1 MRMCYCSN
9 KKGSR
14 QGREQLKS
22 RGTQS
27 KALTQAGRSM
37 RGSPAGLCVS
47 AGCVPGSDPPSC
59 PCGRCPAISPAAGQR
74 SQCPLPCPAFL
85 LTGAGRGGGS
95 GLARGLPLSA
105 VLLFFSSPLHR
116 GVLEP
121 LERLCR
127 PVQADGPRA
136 EAPGAARAPRTA
148 GRPARPWRS
157 APAACSTRRPRA
169 GPAGTPSVRGLRG
182 RAAVVGDFP
191 SLHPVKAQVQR
202 RESSVSCRDGAGQPA
217 PGR

>member
-37 RGSPAGLCVS
+37 RGSPAGLCAS

-95 GLARGLPLSA
+95 SLARGLPLSA

-136 EAPGAARAPRTA
+136 EAPGAARAPERRGA
-148 GRPARPWRS
+148 LPGPGGARRLPAVLD
-157 APAACSTRRPRA
+157 AP
-169 GPAGTPSVRGLRG
+169 GPGLRARLRYEVCAG
-182 RAAVVGDFP
+182 ALR
-191 SLHPVKAQVQR
+191 
-202 RESSVSCRDGAGQPA
+202 SSVTFHLFIP
-217 PGR
+217 

>member
-37 RGSPAGLCVS
+37 RRSPAGLCVS

-74 SQCPLPCPAFL
+74 SQCPLPCPPPDR
-85 LTGAGRGGGS
+85 GRAGQW
-95 GLARGLPLSA
+95 
-105 VLLFFSSPLHR
+105 
-116 GVLEP
+116 
-121 LERLCR
+121 ER
-127 PVQADGPRA
+127 PGPRPPA
-136 EAPGAARAPRTA
+136 ERRPAVFQLALASWGPGAPGAAVPTSASRRPACGGAWCSKSPRTA

-169 GPAGTPSVRGLRG
+169 GPAGTPSVRGLPG

-202 RESSVSCRDGAGQPA
+202 RESSVSCRDGVGQPA